1 MSVGHDDQPVSGSA
15 PKVVTS
21 VPWVVVLLGV
31 GLLTALVLF
40 TLVSIRGPE
49 PQAAPPPA
57 PPMYLPTIAATTA
70 SAKPSDAPLVAA
82 DNTASSTPSSSQ
94 SPSPK
99 ASSPRPSAST
109 STSATGAAAP
119 RTGTVAARYQ
129 ATHSERDFFEA
140 RLTITNGSARSQDW
154 RVELLFA
161 GNVKSIQASSASGV
175 SASNQGSGVFVLQG
189 TGPLASGGTAT
200 VQMRFSRTG
209 TGDQPGQ
216 CTVNG
221 AACSIG

>member
-40 TLVSIRGPE
+40 TLLSIRGPE

-70 SAKPSDAPLVAA
+70 SPTPSDAPLVA
-82 DNTASSTPSSSQ
+82 TEPTVSPMPSSSESS
-94 SPSPK
+94 SPR
-99 ASSPRPSAST
+99 ASSPRPS
-109 STSATGAAAP
+109 TSASASASGAAAP
-119 RTGTVAARYQ
+119 RTGTVTARYEV
-129 ATHSERDFFEA
+129 TSSERDFFEA
-140 RLTITNGSARSQDW
+140 RLTITNGSAQSQGW

-189 TGPLASGGTAT
+189 AGPLASGRTAT

-209 TGDQPGQ
+209 AGDQPSQ